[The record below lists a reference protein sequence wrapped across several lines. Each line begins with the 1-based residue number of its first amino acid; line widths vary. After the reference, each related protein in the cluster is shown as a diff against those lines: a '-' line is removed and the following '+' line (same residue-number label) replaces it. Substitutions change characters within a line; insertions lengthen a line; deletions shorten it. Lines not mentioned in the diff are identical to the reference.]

1 MPVDFVQGWVSDRVE
16 ENLKEKRGG
25 SGYKPTWWDK
35 TVGGFVGVDAQQV
48 ADDAYATDQNKA
60 ANSILT
66 KQGLDRSTIGATPG
80 KKYTT
85 DEMQGLINTYN
96 RGVKDKDR
104 QQDISDQLTILD
116 KTQAPQLA
124 EMQATN
130 TRLLQQGNQQMQLG
144 MAQLTQSNNQF
155 MAQMADSKDQRAM
168 ELQMRREELDRVD
181 ARDARNRRRDSIAAL
196 TSGLAA
202 LGAAFAL

>member
-25 SGYKPTWWDK
+25 TGYKPTWWDK
-35 TVGGFVGVDAQQV
+35 TVGGLVGVDAQGI
-48 ADDAYATDQNKA
+48 ADDVYAIDQNKA
-60 ANSILT
+60 AGSLLT
-66 KQGLDRSTIGATPG
+66 RQGLDRATVGATPG
-80 KKYTT
+80 KKYTS

-96 RGVKDKDR
+96 KGVKEADREKDLT
-104 QQDISDQLTILD
+104 DQLTILD

-155 MAQMADSKDQRAM
+155 MAQMADAKDQRAM

-181 ARDARNRRRDSIAAL
+181 ERDSRNRRRDSIAAL